1 MSFSQTKLAAHTF
14 SAKPDLAT
22 YLERTRRNRYWVGS
36 EEAQMK
42 IRNLRVGVAGLG
54 GMGSNIAEILV
65 RLGVGHIKIADPDT
79 IEASNLNRQVIANQ
93 GTIGMKKAMA
103 SAKELRGITEDVEL
117 VVYDDGITEKNAK
130 EFVSDLDVVIDEIDV
145 SPLRPHVWLH
155 REARKLGLPLYSGY
169 IIGLGTHVYKFQGNE
184 YTFEDFMQNRD
195 DMYDKPTLE
204 FIIDRF
210 FWPRPSYAS
219 SDAAV
224 EKMLE
229 SARQSSFPIFGA
241 STYGSQS
248 CLVIRMIS
256 DLLGLDQ
263 SLGVPKTPIMPRF
276 LKLDAL
282 DYTFR
287 ICDLREQDGKKKIA

>member
-1 MSFSQTKLAAHTF
+1 MAC
-14 SAKPDLAT
+14 
-22 YLERTRRNRYWVGS
+22 
-36 EEAQMK
+36 
-42 IRNLRVGVAGLG
+42 
-54 GMGSNIAEILV
+54 
-65 RLGVGHIKIADPDT
+65 
-79 IEASNLNRQVIANQ
+79 ANDR
-93 GTIGMKKAMA
+93 
-103 SAKELRGITEDVEL
+103 RGITEEGEL
-117 VVYDDGITEKNAK
+117 VGHADGITEKNAT
-130 EFVSDLDVVIDEIDV
+130 EFVSDLDVVLDEIDV

-155 REARKLGLPLYSGY
+155 QEARKLGLPLYSGY

-184 YTFEDFMQNRD
+184 FTFEDFMENRE

-204 FIIDRF
+204 FIVDRF

-219 SDAAV
+219 SDEAV
-224 EKMLE
+224 EKMLD

-263 SLGVPKTPIMPRF
+263 SLGVPKTPVMPRF

-287 ICDLREQDGKKKIA
+287 VCDLREQGGKKKVA